1 MIFWNA
7 RRTKGLQHAP
17 HVNVGS
23 WVEQLHERMWVF
35 MFASMT
41 RMKAKAVLLDRDGVI
56 NFDSPDYILTPDQWQ
71 PIPGS
76 LEAIAK
82 LTSANIPVAI
92 VSNQS
97 ALGRGMLDQETFQV
111 IHAKMM
117 LAIEEAGG
125 EIAHTAYCPHAPED
139 ACNCRKPLP
148 GLIEETLEQLGLT
161 AHAEKAV
168 FIGDS
173 VRDVQAAL
181 AAGVTPML
189 VQTGYGDA
197 DAILAKSR
205 QLMPDI
211 ARYPDLPAVVHV
223 LLASVA

>member
-1 MIFWNA
+1 MIFWNT

-35 MFASMT
+35 MFAPMT

-56 NFDSPDYILTPDQWQ
+56 NVDSPDYILTPDQWQ

-97 ALGRGMLDQETFQV
+97 ALGRGMLEQEMFQT
-111 IHAKMM
+111 IHAKML

-125 EIAHTAYCPHAPED
+125 EIAHAAYCPHTPED
-139 ACNCRKPLP
+139 ECNCRKPKP
-148 GLIEETLEQLGLT
+148 GLIDETLEQLGLT
-161 AHAEKAV
+161 AQTENVV

-173 VRDVQAAL
+173 VRDVQAAM
-181 AAGVTPML
+181 AAGITPVL
-189 VQTGYGDA
+189 VQTGYGNVA
-197 DAILAKSR
+197 AIRDRARAL
-205 QLMPDI
+205 LPDI
-211 ARYPDLPAVVHV
+211 AIHHDLAAAVDS
-223 LLASVA
+223 LLGIT

>member
-1 MIFWNA
+1 MQS
-7 RRTKGLQHAP
+7 TP
-17 HVNVGS
+17 
-23 WVEQLHERMWVF
+23 
-35 MFASMT
+35 
-41 RMKAKAVLLDRDGVI
+41 KAVLLDRDGVI
-56 NFDSPDYILTPDQWQ
+56 NFDSTDYILTPDQWQ

-97 ALGRGMLDQETFQV
+97 ALGRGMLDQETFQT

-139 ACNCRKPLP
+139 ECNCRKPAP
-148 GLIEETLEQLGLT
+148 GLIDETLARLKIASQVENVVL
-161 AHAEKAV
+161 V
-168 FIGDS
+168 GDS
-173 VRDVQAAL
+173 VRDVQAAM
-181 AAGVTPML
+181 AAGVTPVL

-197 DAILAKSR
+197 TAILEQSC

-211 ARYPDLPAVVHV
+211 HHFSDLAAAVDN
-223 LLASVA
+223 LLGNTSC